1 LDNITHTLAGAL
13 IAEMGLRRRSRFAF
27 AACLLGANAPDID
40 VFAPIAFPV
49 DGIEFHRGP
58 LHGIFSWPLL
68 AVAIVAILWLIDRL
82 RPAPPD
88 AAVQFRPGPLFLVA
102 FLAVL
107 THPFLD
113 WLTTYAIALL
123 APFSWH
129 WSSGNAIFIIDWVY
143 WLLMAVGITWSA
155 IRWRRGSLNAGRPA
169 QVAGLIMLGYIAFNL
184 GVSARIESAT
194 TAVLRS
200 RGIEPTLVVAGP
212 PPLAFWERTIQWRSA
227 DRYGS
232 GTFDP
237 THGLVI
243 DPEATP
249 LRLDDP
255 KLVRAKANLRY
266 VRSFLV
272 WSRMPIVVD
281 IDGRTYLSDQRFYG
295 ALRSRSVP
303 PGIKRFF
310 RGHSFLIPLDN
321 PRPNS

>member
-13 IAEMGLRRRSRFAF
+13 LGQMGLKRRSRFAM

-40 VFAPIAFPV
+40 VFAPLAFPV

-58 LHGIFSWPLL
+58 LHGVFAWPLL
-68 AVAIVAILWLIDRL
+68 AAAIVAILWLIDRW
-82 RPAPPD
+82 RPPPPE
-88 AAVQFRPGPLFLVA
+88 AIPFRAGPLFVVA
-102 FLAVL
+102 FVAVL

-123 APFSWH
+123 APLNWR

-143 WLLMAVGITWSA
+143 WLLMIAGISWSA
-155 IRWRRGSLNAGRPA
+155 IRWRRGSPHAGRPA
-169 QVAGLIMLGYIAFNL
+169 QIAGLIMLGYIGFNL
-184 GVSARIESAT
+184 GESARVEAAAAT
-194 TAVLRS
+194 ELRG

-212 PPLAFWERTIQWRSA
+212 QPLAFWERTLMWRSA
-227 DRYGS
+227 NRFGS
-232 GTFDP
+232 GSYDFE
-237 THGLVI
+237 HGLVL
-243 DPEATP
+243 DPGSEP

-255 KLVRAKANLRY
+255 KLARATSLRY

-295 ALRSRSVP
+295 PLRARSVP
-303 PGIKRFF
+303 GSLRRMF
-310 RGHSFLIPLDN
+310 RGHAFLIPLDN
-321 PRPNS
+321 RGPSS